1 MSILQKFRMDG
12 KKAIVTGGAR
22 GIGKAICE
30 RLADEGAKIAIVDL
44 LIDVA
49 QQTAEEFTA
58 KGYEAKAYAANV
70 AKMEDAEATVAAVA
84 ADFGSVDILVNNAG
98 ITKDN
103 LMLRM
108 SESEWDAVIA
118 VNLKG
123 TYNFTKAVIRPMMKQ
138 RAGKIVNIAS
148 VVGRMGNVGQANY
161 SASKAGVIALA
172 KTTAKEFASRN
183 IQANAVA
190 PGYIVTDMTAQ
201 VPEAAREAFMTII
214 PAKRGGTPQDVA
226 NVVYFLVSPDA
237 DYVTGQVINVDG
249 GMLM

>member
-1 MSILQKFRMDG
+1 MSKEKRLEG
-12 KKAIVTGGAR
+12 KVAIVTGGAR

-44 LIDVA
+44 MIDVA
-49 QQTAEEFTA
+49 QQTAEEFA
-58 KGYEAKAYAANV
+58 SKGIEAKAYAANV
-70 AKMEDAEATVAAVA
+70 AKIEDAEATVAAVVK
-84 ADFGSVDILVNNAG
+84 DLGGVDILVNNAG

-108 SESEWDAVIA
+108 SEAEWDAVIA

-183 IQANAVA
+183 IQVNAVA
-190 PGYIVTDMTAQ
+190 PGYIITDMTAQ
-201 VPEAAREAFMTII
+201 IPEAARDAFMTII

>member
-1 MSILQKFRMDG
+1 MG
-12 KKAIVTGGAR
+12 KEKRLEGKVAIVTGGAR

-84 ADFGSVDILVNNAG
+84 KDFGSVDILVNNAG

>member
-1 MSILQKFRMDG
+1 
-12 KKAIVTGGAR
+12 
-22 GIGKAICE
+22 
-30 RLADEGAKIAIVDL
+30 
-44 LIDVA
+44 
-49 QQTAEEFTA
+49 
-58 KGYEAKAYAANV
+58 
-70 AKMEDAEATVAAVA
+70 MEDAEATVAAVA
-84 ADFGSVDILVNNAG
+84 KDFGSVDILVNNAG

-108 SESEWDAVIA
+108 SEAEWDAVIA

>member
-1 MSILQKFRMDG
+1 MSLEKRLEG
-12 KKAIVTGGAR
+12 KVALVTGGAR
-22 GIGKAICE
+22 GIGKAISA
-30 RLADEGAKIAIVDL
+30 RLAAEGAKLAIGDIML
-44 LIDVA
+44 DVA
-49 QQTAEEFTA
+49 QATADEFTA
-58 KGYEAKAYAANV
+58 QGIEAKAYAANV
-70 AKMEDAEATVAAVA
+70 ANFADAEATVAQVV
-84 ADFGSVDILVNNAG
+84 ADFGSLDILVNNAG
-98 ITKDN
+98 ITRDT

-108 SESEWDAVIA
+108 SEDDFDKVIA

-123 TYNFTKAVIRPMMKQ
+123 TFNFTKAAIRPMMKA

-161 SASKAGVIALA
+161 AASKAGVIALA

-190 PGYIVTDMTAQ
+190 PGFIETDMTAKLPQ
-201 VPEAAREAFMTII
+201 EARDAFLTVI
-214 PAKRGGTPQDVA
+214 PAKRGGSPEDVA
-226 NVVYFLVSPDA
+226 NVVYFLVSPDS

>member
-1 MSILQKFRMDG
+1 MG
-12 KKAIVTGGAR
+12 KEKRLEGKVAIVTGGAR

-44 LIDVA
+44 MIDVA
-49 QQTAEEFTA
+49 QQTAEEFVS
-58 KGYEAKAYAANV
+58 KGFEAKAYAANV
-70 AKMEDAEATVAAVA
+70 AKMEDAEATVAAVVK
-84 ADFGSVDILVNNAG
+84 DFGSVDILVNNAG

-108 SESEWDAVIA
+108 SEAEWDAVIA

-190 PGYIVTDMTAQ
+190 PGYIITDMTAQ

>member
-1 MSILQKFRMDG
+1 MSLEKRLEG
-12 KKAIVTGGAR
+12 KVAIVTGSAR
-22 GIGKAICE
+22 GIGRAICE
-30 RLADEGAKIAIVDL
+30 RLGAEGAKIAVVDL
-44 LIDVA
+44 MAEAA
-49 QQTAEEFTA
+49 QATAAELSAAGIEA
-58 KGYEAKAYAANV
+58 RGYGANV
-70 AKMEDAEATVAAVA
+70 AKMEDAQATVDAVVK
-84 ADFGSVDILVNNAG
+84 DFGSVDILVNNAG

-108 SESEWDAVIA
+108 TEQEWDAVIA

-190 PGYIVTDMTAQ
+190 PGYIVTDMTAAL
-201 VPEAAREAFMTII
+201 PEAARDAFMTVI

-226 NVVYFLVSPDA
+226 NVVYFLVGPDS